1 MKYDIEEDQNWHRK
15 ITITIPEEDV
25 SSKFDEVYK
34 VLRREAKIP
43 GFRPGKAPLNIIKSR
58 YGKLAEKEVLETMV
72 PDAYSDAIKE
82 SGVFPI
88 SEPEFSTIT
97 IEEGKPIEFT
107 AEFDVKPEF
116 EVEKYTGFTL
126 KKEPA
131 TVNEGDVDKAYN
143 RIIDQ
148 HSSMK
153 AKEENAPA
161 EEGDIVIV
169 DMEKTSD
176 PDNIITDDKMTDF
189 TFELNKDVTLP
200 AFTDNLIGTKP
211 GDERQIDV
219 TYPEDYYDKNMAG
232 KSLGFNVKVKE
243 VKEIVRPEL
252 NEEFFKQFDGAKDE
266 KELKEK
272 IRGDLLER
280 KKQEIEGDIKEQ
292 AVKSVIAA
300 NDFELPKSLLENYL
314 DSMVEDVKQQY
325 QDEEVNEA
333 EIREKYRATGI
344 RFIRWNLLYHKI
356 AEKENITVSKED
368 TDKWL
373 QRFAD
378 RANMELEKAREFL
391 AAQKKIQD
399 IKETILEEKVLNY
412 IIENSEIKE
421 MDQ

>member
-1 MKYDIEEDQNWHRK
+1 MKYDIKEEQNWRRK

-72 PDAYSDAIKE
+72 PDAYTDAIKE

-97 IEEGKPIEFT
+97 IEEGKPIEFS

-116 EVEKYTGFTL
+116 GVEKYTGFTL

-131 TVNEGDVDKAYN
+131 TINEGDVDKAYN

-153 AKEENAPA
+153 AKDEGAAA

-176 PDNIITDDKMTDF
+176 PDNIIDDEKMTDF
-189 TFELNKDVTLP
+189 TFELNKEVTLP
-200 AFTDNLIGTKP
+200 EFTENLIGTKP
-211 GDERQIDV
+211 GDERQISV
-219 TYPEDYYDKNMAG
+219 TYPEDYYDKSMAG

-243 VKEIVRPEL
+243 IKEIVRPEL

-272 IRGDLLER
+272 IRADLLER
-280 KKQEIEGDIKEQ
+280 RKQEIEGDIKDQ

-300 NDFELPKSLLENYL
+300 NDFELPKSLLDNYL
-314 DSMVEDVKQQY
+314 DSVVEDVKQQY
-325 QDEEVNEA
+325 PDQEADEA

-356 AEKENITVSKED
+356 AEKENITVTKED

-421 MDQ
+421 MD